1 MTRGRK
7 VVVAHVAVAA
17 VLLGGLG
24 AWWWLRDGGES
35 APTADAA
42 DAQIDAADHNAEST
56 LSEQERSS
64 TSTEPTRGADGGD
77 AASGE
82 DDAPPLPALDESD
95 AFIRAWLV
103 ARAPAAWVEW
113 RVRDDLARL
122 AAVILEYAA
131 RGQVPRR
138 LLSFVKV
145 EPFEA
150 REEEGERIFIA
161 AQSHARYD
169 AIVDAALALPA
180 EDAAALFALLEP
192 LLMEAI
198 RELGVLDASPRDMLE
213 RTIDHVLATPVMT
226 APVALTRPKVYYE
239 FADPTLEALAPLQK
253 QMLRAGP
260 ANLHKAQN
268 YAKRLREALT
278 PR

>member
-7 VVVAHVAVAA
+7 VVVAHLAVAV

-24 AWWWLRDGGES
+24 VWWWLRDGGAS
-35 APTADAA
+35 APAADAA
-42 DAQIDAADHNAEST
+42 DAQADVVGRT
-56 LSEQERSS
+56 PSEQGGSS
-64 TSTEPTRGADGGD
+64 TSTEQPQDAGAGD
-77 AASGE
+77 AAGGG
-82 DDAPPLPALDESD
+82 DDADPLPVLDESD
-95 AFIRAWLV
+95 AFVRAWLV
-103 ARAPAAWVEW
+103 ARAPVAWVEW
-113 RVRDDLARL
+113 RLRDDLVRL
-122 AAVILEYAA
+122 AAVVLEYAA
-131 RGQVPRR
+131 RGQIPRR

-145 EPFEA
+145 APFEA
-150 REEEGERIFIA
+150 AEEDGRIFIP

-169 AIVDAALALPA
+169 VIVDTALALPA

-192 LLMEAI
+192 LLAEAI

-213 RTIDHVLATPVMT
+213 RAIDHVLATPVVA
-226 APVALTRPKVYYE
+226 APLALTRPGVYYE

-253 QMLRAGP
+253 QMLRAG
-260 ANLHKAQN
+260 AGNLRKMHN